1 MAAPAIMTPTGPPA
15 SSTVTSSMIIRRL
28 RTTNHTARNHA
39 AYSAPG
45 RTRRGRL
52 AAVRCARP
60 DSIQRSTVASGAVVV
75 PARRDLDPDYWI
87 SALTLSDEEGQG

>member
-1 MAAPAIMTPTGPPA
+1 MPA
-15 SSTVTSSMIIRRL
+15 S
-28 RTTNHTARNHA
+28 A

-60 DSIQRSTVASGAVVV
+60 DFIQRSTVASGAVAV
-75 PARRDLDPDYWI
+75 PASRDLDLEYLVFG
-87 SALTLSDEEGQG
+87 LTLSDEVDQG